1 MAISS
6 VKKLGIIVLRNKK
19 EELIKKLHSFGYVE
33 IIKPEKNENLSLN
46 TLQDL
51 NSNLGEIEEALS
63 HISKYQKNGGLK
75 ALLAGRKEISLSDLT
90 QEASNFT
97 TNVISKIG
105 ELKNNIKENETL
117 IGNCKTEI
125 DKYKSWTFT
134 NISKSDFEHLNHTI
148 VYFLSG
154 KTDCFLKLKEELA
167 KNSISTELCIN
178 EDKNIVHAILFSL
191 KKDNEDI
198 FSLISACGASIEE
211 PDLNE
216 SASLKI
222 KNLEDKILE
231 YSNNIQK
238 NNEEIKQLSEYY
250 EKMTLYSDHLLILR
264 DEMEVE
270 NNFCYTTYSAF
281 IKVWISEKHI
291 EKFKDILEKEIKQI
305 QITEICIEENE
316 KPPVILEGNGF
327 TSPFQAITTMYGTPG
342 KGEFDPTPWFAPFF
356 VLFFGFCLSDA
367 GYGIVVLLLAISGLM
382 LKDIDRDIKKG
393 LKLMG
398 YCGISTIIMGA
409 LFGSWFG
416 WTPQSESFLGS
427 LQVIDPNADALLLMK
442 ISLLLGTIQI
452 IWSKILAAA
461 KAFMHKDFLGVIEE
475 ILWSVYLVSF
485 FMSAGKYV
493 GFVKGSS
500 WYYPFF
506 GYMAGSVVIINL
518 IKSKANILL
527 RPFQSILKLYDTIG
541 FFGDA
546 LSYSRLMALALATG
560 GVALAINV
568 VADLAIT
575 LIPVPGVNFVVKILI
590 LIFGH
595 SFNII
600 INVLGAFIH
609 SMRLQFVEFFQK
621 FFDGGGSI
629 FKPFKINTKHIR
641 LIKELD

>member
-19 EELIKKLHSFGYVE
+19 EELIKKLHSFGYVQ
-33 IIKPEKNENLSLN
+33 IIKPENNENLSLN
-46 TLQDL
+46 ALQDL
-51 NSNLGEIEEALS
+51 NSNLGEIDEALS

-75 ALLAGRKEISLSDLT
+75 ALLAGRKEITLSDLT
-90 QEASNFT
+90 QEAENFT

-154 KTDCFLKLKEELA
+154 KPDCFLKLKEELA

-178 EDKNIVHAILFSL
+178 EDKNIVHGILFSL

-198 FSLISACGASIEE
+198 FALISGCGASIEE

-238 NNEEIKQLSEYY
+238 NNEDIKQLSKYY

-270 NNFCYTTYSAF
+270 NNFSYTTYSAF
-281 IKVWISEKHI
+281 IKIWISENHI
-291 EKFKDILEKEIKQI
+291 EEFKNILEKEIKQI

-327 TSPFQAITTMYGTPG
+327 TSPFQAITTMYGIPG

-427 LQVIDPNADALLLMK
+427 FQVIDPNADALLLMK

-452 IWSKILAAA
+452 TWSKILSAA

-475 ILWSVYLVSF
+475 LLWSVYLVSF

-493 GFVKGSS
+493 GFVEGSS

-506 GYMAGSVVIINL
+506 GCMAGLVVIINL

-621 FFDGGGSI
+621 FFDGGGNL